1 MLQNSKG
8 AQGFGGES
16 PVASASGLELRFDG
30 ARPQPLARTVPVE
43 MAIRIVY
50 APVPY
55 AVMMASPQDL
65 RDFVFGFSLT
75 EGVIDRADDI
85 RAVEISRLDAGIE
98 IRVTLASDSLT
109 RHLGRARAMTGR
121 TGCGICGIE
130 DMKHLPNAPLR
141 AKSGPPVQVRA
152 IHRALLALEDGQKL
166 NLATHA
172 VHGAAFVDMNGEI
185 LVLRE
190 DVGRHNALD
199 KMIGAAMQQKV
210 DAGGG
215 FVLITSRCSFEMVEK
230 AAMFGARC
238 LVAISAPTSLAIE
251 RAKQHDM
258 GLMAIARPDGGIIF
272 HNAAMFADA
281 SGVDAR

>member
-1 MLQNSKG
+1 M
-8 AQGFGGES
+8 QGWSGPS
-16 PVASASGLELRFDG
+16 PVASSPGLVLGFDG
-30 ARPQPLARTVPVE
+30 AQARPLTRVVPVE
-43 MAIRIVY
+43 TAVRIVY

-65 RDFVFGFSLT
+65 HDFAMGFSLT

-85 RAVEISRLDAGIE
+85 RSVEISRLEEGMQIN
-98 IRVTLASDSLT
+98 VTLASDSLT
-109 RHLGRARAMTGR
+109 RHLGRARAMMGR
-121 TGCGICGIE
+121 TGCGICGVE

-141 AKSGPPVQVRA
+141 PKSGPPVQLHA
-152 IHRALLALEDGQKL
+152 IHRALQALEGAQPL

-172 VHGAAFVDMNGEI
+172 VHGAAFVDMNGQI

-199 KMIGAAMQQKV
+199 KMIGAAMQQNM
-210 DAGGG
+210 DASDG

-251 RAKQHDM
+251 RAKYHDM
-258 GLMAIARPDGGIIF
+258 GLMAIARLDGGIIF